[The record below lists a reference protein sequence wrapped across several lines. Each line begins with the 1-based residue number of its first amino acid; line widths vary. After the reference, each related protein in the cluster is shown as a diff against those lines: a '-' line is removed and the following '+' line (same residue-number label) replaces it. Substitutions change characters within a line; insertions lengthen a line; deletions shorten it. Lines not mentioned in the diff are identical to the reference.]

1 MPKARDTPRGPA
13 SAADNAADTMANAT
27 ASPADAVEAQADNA
41 AQTVADVGLPLL
53 TRVFITTSGNKWHL
67 LNKFFPPL
75 VKI

>member
-1 MPKARDTPRGPA
+1 MPKARGTPRGPA
-13 SAADNAADTMANAT
+13 SAADTVANAAAA
-27 ASPADAVEAQADNA
+27 PADAVEAQADEA

-53 TRVFITTSGNKWHL
+53 TRVFITTSGNKWPL